1 MRLLFVCKAAEEA
14 RRLPRESDMWVTGS
28 RHSNLGQGGNRNLFV
43 NLFLKDG
50 VPGREGGGG
59 AEVLYVSAKVD
70 ERTTDMEQTE
80 KGHCNSLHKSSQK
93 VLSFSVESRHDA
105 RIV

>member
-1 MRLLFVCKAAEEA
+1 MRFVFVCKAAEEA
-14 RRLPRESDMWVTGS
+14 RKLPRESDMWVTGS
-28 RHSNLGQGGNRNLFV
+28 RHSNFGQGDRNLFV

-59 AEVLYVSAKVD
+59 AEVLYISAKVD
-70 ERTTDMEQTE
+70 ERTTDMDQTE
-80 KGHCNSLHKSSQK
+80 KEHCNSLPKSSQK